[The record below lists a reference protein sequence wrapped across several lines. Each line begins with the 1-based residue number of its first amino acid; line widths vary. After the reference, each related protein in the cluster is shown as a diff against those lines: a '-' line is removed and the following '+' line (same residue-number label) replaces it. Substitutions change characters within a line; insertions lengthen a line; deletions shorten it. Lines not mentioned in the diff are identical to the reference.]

1 MVFKLIIL
9 IRGLLAILKGYS
21 RQSSFLQKFKKSEP
35 VLKNILQSE
44 SESGFNDYDLYRM
57 QDYSIRSIVLLGECF
72 AGLHGRK
79 LHPEERALMTILG
92 SFSPFYD
99 DLFDKPVSAHEKKQ
113 FIIDLYGIKP
123 ENKREK
129 LLYDLFIQ
137 GYDKVDDK
145 KALSKTAYKLH
156 LSQQHSRIQWQES
169 ASCEEVKKVTFAKG
183 GYSALLFRNLL
194 NEQLCAE
201 EYNFVF
207 LYGAFLQVLDDIFDV
222 VNDSKKGIKT
232 LPKDFYQPKE
242 MKDEISMVFDQ
253 MIHLLK
259 QLGLSRK
266 GRIKVISRIFVLHV
280 AGLCQLTHMLEL
292 FGNNY
297 FSEVVSFKQKDMELS
312 WRRFVKLGLKQL
324 RRVAVSI

>member
-1 MVFKLIIL
+1 MVFKLLIL

-44 SESGFNDYDLYRM
+44 SGFDDYDLYRM
-57 QDYSIRSIVLLGECF
+57 QDYSIRSAVLLGECF
-72 AGLHGRK
+72 AELHCRK
-79 LHPEERALMTILG
+79 LHPEERALMTMLG

-129 LLYDLFIQ
+129 LLYELFIQ
-137 GYDKVDDK
+137 GYDKVADK

-169 ASCEEVKKVTFAKG
+169 INREEIKKVTFAKG

-194 NEQLCAE
+194 NEHLSAE
-201 EYNFVF
+201 EYHFVY
-207 LYGAFLQVLDDIFDV
+207 LYGAFLQVLDDIFDML
-222 VNDSKKGIKT
+222 NDSKKGIKT
-232 LPKDFYQPKE
+232 LPKDYFRPLE
-242 MKDEISMVFDQ
+242 MMDEVNMVFDQ

-259 QLGLSRK
+259 QLRLSRK
-266 GRIKVISRIFVLHV
+266 RRIKVISRIFVLHL
-280 AGLCQLTHMLEL
+280 AGLCQLTHIYE
-292 FGNNY
+292 FRGNKY
-297 FSEVVSFKQKDMELS
+297 FTEDVHITQKDMELS
-312 WRRFVKLGLKQL
+312 WRRFAKLGWKQL
-324 RRVAVSI
+324 RKMELSI